1 MADEKYTIKIYD
13 YDYDSRERVY
23 LQEVSA
29 SQVAR
34 CMTHENFVY
43 LFDTFLNYGAKQYHE
58 GLAVGKDL
66 RNTHR
71 TLQRS
76 AIAFALGLIV
86 GISDQEYTD
95 ARNGQAIETAKK
107 IAEMY
112 KNGELSVGMHI

>member
-1 MADEKYTIKIYD
+1 MKDEKYTIKLYD
-13 YDYDSRERVY
+13 YDYNKRERV
-23 LQEVSA
+23 ETGTVST
-29 SQVAR
+29 SDVAR

-43 LFDTFLNYGAKQYHE
+43 LFDTFLNYGGKQYHE
-58 GLAVGKDL
+58 GLGVGEDL
-66 RNTHR
+66 RHTHR

-95 ARNGQAIETAKK
+95 ARNEQAIETAKK